1 MRHPIDSERISV
13 TTANRHPASIVDARG
28 VRRVYRLGDNRV
40 EALRGVDLTVAAGEV
55 LAIAGPSGS
64 GKTTLLNC
72 LSGLDRV
79 DGGRIEVAG
88 SDIAGLTQAALTRFR
103 ARHVGFVFQ
112 QYNLL
117 PVFTAVENVEF
128 ALLLNGVRAGAARRR
143 AMEELD
149 AVGMADR
156 AGHRPGQ
163 LSGGQQ
169 QRVAVARA
177 LVSRPSI
184 VWADEPTGALD
195 TETGSEIV
203 ELMLALNSDG
213 GATFVWVTHAPEIA
227 ARAHRVIRMRDG
239 VIVGTAGQP

>member
-1 MRHPIDSERISV
+1 V
-13 TTANRHPASIVDARG
+13 TNIVDARG
-28 VRRVYRLGDNRV
+28 LRRVYRLGENRIQ
-40 EALRGVDLTVAAGEV
+40 ALRGVDLTVSAGEV
-55 LAIAGPSGS
+55 LAVVGPSGS

-79 DGGRIEVAG
+79 DAGRIEVAG
-88 SDIAGLTQAALTRFR
+88 NDLTRLSQSALTRFR
-103 ARHVGFVFQ
+103 ARHAGFVFQ

-128 ALLLNGVRAGAARRR
+128 ALLLNGIRAGAARRR

-195 TETGSEIV
+195 SETGAEIV
-203 ELMLALNSDG
+203 DLMLMLNKHG

-227 ARAHRVIRMRDG
+227 ARAHRVIRMQDG
-239 VIVGTAGQP
+239 LIDAAAGEP

>member
-1 MRHPIDSERISV
+1 
-13 TTANRHPASIVDARG
+13 
-28 VRRVYRLGDNRV
+28 VRRVYHLGDNRI
-40 EALRGVDLTVAAGEV
+40 EALRGVDVTVAKGEV
-55 LAIAGPSGS
+55 LAIVGPSGS

-79 DGGRIEVAG
+79 DGGRIEVCG
-88 SDIAGLTQAALTRFR
+88 EQIAGLSQAALTRFR
-103 ARHVGFVFQ
+103 ARRLGFVFQ

-117 PVFTAVENVEF
+117 PVLTAVENVEF
-128 ALLLNGVRAGAARRR
+128 ALLLAGVRASAARRR

-177 LVSRPSI
+177 LINRPEI

-203 ELMLALNSDG
+203 ELMLALNKDG
-213 GATFVWVTHAPEIA
+213 GTAFVWVTHAPEIA
-227 ARAHRVIRMRDG
+227 ARAHRIVRMRDG
-239 VIVGTAGQP
+239 AVEAPDEQDPAEQAAGHPGAGVRPDGPGVKPAVGE

>member
-1 MRHPIDSERISV
+1 V
-13 TTANRHPASIVDARG
+13 TTATHSPIIVDARG
-28 VRRVYRLGDNRV
+28 VRRVYCLGDNRV
-40 EALRGVDLTVAAGEV
+40 DALRGVDLTVRSGEV
-55 LAIAGPSGS
+55 VAVVGPSGS

-88 SDIAGLTQAALTRFR
+88 HDIARLTQAALTRFR
-103 ARHVGFVFQ
+103 ARHVGFIFQ

-128 ALLLNGVRAGAARRR
+128 ALLLNGVRAKAARRR

-177 LVSRPSI
+177 LVGRPSI

-203 ELMLALNSDG
+203 DLMLALNKHG
-213 GATFVWVTHAPEIA
+213 EATFVWVTHAPEIA
-227 ARAHRVIRMRDG
+227 ARAHRVIRVRDG
-239 VIVGTAGQP
+239 LIEGTAGQP